1 MDTPREITDARVER
15 VELIISTLLRL
26 GVGVSLLIILFG
38 TVLSFVHH
46 PGYFHSPD
54 DLHHLTTPGAAF
66 PHTMRQVGQG
76 LLNGQGQA
84 FVALGLIVLIATP
97 IMRVAVSIFAFVYQR
112 DRIFVLITALVLA
125 LLLLSFVLGRV
136 E

>member
-66 PHTMRQVGQG
+66 PHTMHKWAR
-76 LLNGQGQA
+76 A
-84 FVALGLIVLIATP
+84 C
-97 IMRVAVSIFAFVYQR
+97 S
-112 DRIFVLITALVLA
+112 TAKA
-125 LLLLSFVLGRV
+125 RPSSPWA
-136 E
+136 